1 MSILFDFYES
11 PPQEGDGDKKRY
23 HARPM
28 FSGTVSTEML
38 AAIIHDRSSLSVGD
52 ILSTI
57 TNLGLVL
64 SEQLQDGRRVCIDGI
79 GYFHVS
85 LSCPEIRTKK
95 DMRADKVHV
104 KSVVFRAHK
113 HLKSDMMKVKAERSD
128 YRRHSARLSNEEIDI
143 KLTEYFKENQVLT
156 RRDFQSLCQMTQE
169 TALRHIRRLLTE
181 GKLKNIGISRQPIYV
196 PQVQEEE

>member
-64 SEQLQDGRRVCIDGI
+64 SEQLQEGRRVCIEGI

-85 LSCPEIRTKK
+85 LSCPKIRTKK

-113 HLKSDMMKVKAERSD
+113 HLKSDMAKVKAERSD
-128 YRRHSARLSNEEIDI
+128 YRRHSAQLTNEEIDI
-143 KLTEYFKENQVLT
+143 RLVEYFKENQVLT
-156 RRDFQSLCQMTQE
+156 RRDFQRLCQMTQE